1 MSRPKSKSPWAQYEG
16 QVVVVDT
23 DSHLLHIGT
32 FVEATEEFIVIRDA
46 DVHDTR
52 ETTTSKEKYAMQA
65 KRIGVR
71 PNRKEARIRH
81 ALVVSV
87 SLLADVVEY

>member
-1 MSRPKSKSPWAQYEG
+1 MSRTKRNSAWAPFKG
-16 QVVVVDT
+16 RVVVVDT

-32 FVEATEEFIVIRDA
+32 FEDATEEFVILRDA

-71 PNRKEARIRH
+71 PNRKETRIRRSI
-81 ALVVSV
+81 VVSV
-87 SLLADVVEY
+87 SLLDDVVEY